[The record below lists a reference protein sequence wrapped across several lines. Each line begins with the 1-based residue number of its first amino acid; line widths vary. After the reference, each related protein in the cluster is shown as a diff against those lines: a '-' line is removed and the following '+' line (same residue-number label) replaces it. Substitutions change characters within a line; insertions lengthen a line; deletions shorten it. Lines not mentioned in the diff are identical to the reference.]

1 MLRHLFANLWLL
13 VVTLLLCSV
22 LYPLALWIV
31 GQTLFHSKAEGSLV
45 MGKDGKLVGSRLIGQ
60 PFSKDEYFQPRPSA
74 TSPSY
79 NAAASGASNWA
90 ASNYKLRDRVARQ
103 LGPMVRYQ
111 KGDPVGPDVE
121 KWFKDKPDIVAEW
134 ADKYPSSVGAWV
146 DADDKHKAEISKWME
161 QQPLVV
167 RAWKME
173 HPQGG
178 DPKPAD
184 IAADFFK
191 RNREKFHESWP
202 KLIDDSTWSVQGV
215 FFDMWLQEHPDV
227 KLESVPADMVMASAS
242 GLDPHI
248 TLKNAQYQL
257 PRVVQAWTEKIK
269 ANPETVKK
277 AIEKILEEK
286 KESPLG
292 GLVGVP
298 LVNVLEVNLALAE
311 QMPRLAA
318 TAAR

>member
-45 MGKDGKLVGSRLIGQ
+45 LGKDGKPIGSRLIGQ

-121 KWFKDKPDIVAEW
+121 NWFKDK
-134 ADKYPSSVGAWV
+134 
-146 DADDKHKAEISKWME
+146 
-161 QQPLVV
+161 
-167 RAWKME
+167 
-173 HPQGG
+173 
-178 DPKPAD
+178 
-184 IAADFFK
+184 
-191 RNREKFHESWP
+191 
-202 KLIDDSTWSVQGV
+202 
-215 FFDMWLQEHPDV
+215 
-227 KLESVPADMVMASAS
+227 
-242 GLDPHI
+242 
-248 TLKNAQYQL
+248 
-257 PRVVQAWTEKIK
+257 
-269 ANPETVKK
+269 
-277 AIEKILEEK
+277 
-286 KESPLG
+286 
-292 GLVGVP
+292 
-298 LVNVLEVNLALAE
+298 
-311 QMPRLAA
+311 
-318 TAAR
+318 